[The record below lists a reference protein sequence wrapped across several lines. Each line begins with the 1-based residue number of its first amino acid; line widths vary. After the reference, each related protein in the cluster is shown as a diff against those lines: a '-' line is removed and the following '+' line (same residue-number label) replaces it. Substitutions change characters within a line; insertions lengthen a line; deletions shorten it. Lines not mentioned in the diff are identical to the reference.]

1 MASLTEYQQKLGELR
16 NQATEAL
23 NEIRNNTDEN
33 RAAELEARHDAIMAD
48 FDKVQAQFDR
58 EQRHASLE
66 SRAQD
71 AEERA
76 RAERRP
82 GSDVVAPGADRGNET
97 IDYRSAFHAYL
108 RAEGQMGSLSP
119 EERSVLR
126 AGYQTVETRAQT
138 TSNTAGGYTVP
149 TELLN
154 ILVKSMAAWGPMYD
168 ENVATQLVTA
178 SGNALTMPTVN
189 DVSNAST
196 VVAHTQGTT
205 LTDDGSADVTFGQK
219 TLEAYAFN
227 TEWLRVSKELAD
239 DSIFAMET
247 LLGDLL
253 GERLGRVANTQLT
266 TGSGS
271 SAPNGIVTASTLGKT
286 SAATTAITSDEIIDL
301 LHSVDPAYR
310 TSPKAAFMFND
321 AVLAVIRK
329 LKDGDGNYLWQMGN
343 VQQGQPGTLLGYRY
357 WVNQAMASIPG
368 SASATKVML
377 FGDFGKYFVRKVGAP
392 LIGALQDK
400 DFWPGFGVAGYIRFD
415 GELSDTAAV
424 KHLIT
429 AAS

>member
-1 MASLTEYQQKLGELR
+1 MSELHEKR
-16 NQATEAL
+16 GRLVTQAREAL
-23 NEIRNNTDEN
+23 EEIKTNTDES
-33 RAAELEARHDAIMAD
+33 RAAELNERHDKIMAEFDAIDALIAREEKLASIEARA
-48 FDKVQAQFDR
+48 K
-58 EQRHASLE
+58 E
-66 SRAQD
+66 

-76 RAERRP
+76 RASRRP
-82 GSDVVAPGADRGNET
+82 GSEAAAAAADAGDKV
-97 IDYRSAFHAYL
+97 DYRSAFHAYL
-108 RAEGQMGSLSP
+108 RAEGQMGALSS
-119 EERSVLR
+119 EERAVLS
-126 AGYQTVETRAQT
+126 AGYQNVETRAQT

-168 ENVATQLVTA
+168 ENVATVITTA
-178 SGNALTMPTVN
+178 SGNTLTMPTVN
-189 DVSNAST
+189 DTTGASL

-205 LTDDGSADVTFGQK
+205 LTDDGGADVTFGQK
-219 TLEAYAFN
+219 SLESYAFN

-271 SAPNGIVTASTLGKT
+271 SAPNGIVTASTKGVD
-286 SAATTAITSDEIIDL
+286 AAAVAAITADEIIDL
-301 LHSVDPAYR
+301 VHSVDPAYR
-310 TSPKAAFMFND
+310 AGPKVAFMFND
-321 AVLAVIRK
+321 TTLKLIRK

-343 VQQGQPGTLLGYRY
+343 VQQGVPGSLLGYRY
-357 WVNQAMASIPG
+357 FVNQAMATPA
-368 SASATKVML
+368 ASAKSML

-424 KHLIT
+424 KHILQ

>member
-1 MASLTEYQQKLGELR
+1 MSELHEKRGRLVAQAREALEEIKTNTDESRAAELNERHDKIMAEFD
-16 NQATEAL
+16 ATEAL
-23 NEIRNNTDEN
+23 IAREEKLASI
-33 RAAELEARHDAIMAD
+33 EARA
-48 FDKVQAQFDR
+48 K
-58 EQRHASLE
+58 E
-66 SRAQD
+66 

-76 RAERRP
+76 RASRRP
-82 GSDVVAPGADRGNET
+82 GSEAAAAAADAGEK

-108 RAEGQMGSLSP
+108 RAEGQMGALSA
-119 EERSVLR
+119 EERAVLA
-126 AGYQTVETRAQT
+126 AGYQNVETRAQT
-138 TSNTAGGYTVP
+138 TSNTTGGYTVP

-168 ENVATQLVTA
+168 ENVATVITTA
-178 SGNALTMPTVN
+178 SGNTLTMPTVN
-189 DVSNAST
+189 DTTGASL

-205 LTDDGSADVTFGQK
+205 LTDDGGADVTFGQK
-219 TLEAYAFN
+219 SLESYAFN

-271 SAPNGIVTASTLGKT
+271 SAPNGIVTASTKGVD
-286 SAATTAITSDEIIDL
+286 AAAVAAITADEIIDL
-301 LHSVDPAYR
+301 VHSVDPAYR
-310 TSPKAAFMFND
+310 AGPKVAFMFND
-321 AVLAVIRK
+321 TTLKLIRK

-343 VQQGQPGTLLGYRY
+343 VQQGVPGSLLGYRY
-357 WVNQAMASIPG
+357 FVNQAMATPA
-368 SASATKVML
+368 ASAKSML

-424 KHLIT
+424 KHILQ